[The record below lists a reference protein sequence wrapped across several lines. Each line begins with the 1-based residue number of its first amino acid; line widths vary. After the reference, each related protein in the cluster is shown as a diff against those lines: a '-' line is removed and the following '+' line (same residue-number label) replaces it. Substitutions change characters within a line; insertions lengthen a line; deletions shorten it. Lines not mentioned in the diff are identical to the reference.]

1 MSPADLESF
10 ARAMDRERRIIE
22 AKIATF
28 VHRVSES
35 GGYLHDKHRTPKT
48 WGKAACNWSNAEAAR
63 FVRVGSMLATFD
75 TAAEMAARG
84 DMGVAQMHALAGLVA
99 NPRVK
104 EHLADGE
111 ELLVGQSAELDF
123 EDYVSLL
130 ANWERVADEDGAH
143 HDTERTHRNR
153 KASGTIVGDQ
163 FFIDAV
169 CGLAQGLQMKEILE
183 AFAKSE
189 WMADWEAGRAV
200 HGDAMAAHLMD
211 RTDPQRRMDALLAIF
226 LKAAGS
232 ETSGTGSGFTINLMV
247 GLTAFEHHLNKAM
260 GANPAPL
267 HPNDPFSRCETA
279 DGTPV
284 DPFDMLAATTIGH
297 VRRVVLDSAGV
308 VLNMGRKQR
317 LFTGSLRDA
326 VIMQSRRC
334 TCAGCSVPAAH
345 CEADHVLPWAN
356 AGPTNTDNGGPAC
369 GHHNRCKATGYRTWR
384 DTKGRWHHY
393 RPDGTEIGWRSAT
406 NNGVERVFPMP
417 AVSWLPA
424 RPQSTRV
431 ARRGGGSRGR

>member
-1 MSPADLESF
+1 MSPADLEAF

-28 VHRVSES
+28 VHRVGES

-48 WGKAACNWSNAEAAR
+48 WGKAACNWSTAEAAR
-63 FVRVGSMLATFD
+63 FVRAGSMLATFD
-75 TAAEMAARG
+75 SAAETAARG

-111 ELLVGQSAELDF
+111 ELLVGQAAELDF
-123 EDYVSLL
+123 DDYVSLL

-143 HDTERTHRNR
+143 KDTERAHRNR
-153 KASGTIVGDQ
+153 KASGTIMGDQ
-163 FFIDAV
+163 FFLDAV

-211 RTDPQRRMDALLAIF
+211 RTGPQRRMDALLAIF

-232 ETSGTGSGFTINLMV
+232 DTQTTGSGFTINLTV
-247 GLTAFEHHLNKAM
+247 GLGAFEHHLAKAM
-260 GANPAPL
+260 GAKPQPL
-267 HPNDPFSRCETA
+267 DPNDPHNKCETA

-284 DPFDMLAATTIGH
+284 DPFDMIVAATIGT

-308 VLNMGRKQR
+308 VVNMGRKQR
-317 LFTGSLRDA
+317 LFTGALRDA
-326 VIMQSRRC
+326 VLMQSKRC
-334 TCAGCSVPAAH
+334 TCAGCSVPAAQ
-345 CEADHVLPWAN
+345 CQADHVLPWAN
-356 AGPTNTDNGGPAC
+356 AGPTDSINGGPAC
-369 GHHNRCKATGYRTWR
+369 GHHNRWKASGYKTWR
-384 DTKGRWHHY
+384 DPQGHWHHY

-406 NNGVERVFPMP
+406 TNAADRNFPMP
-417 AVSWLPA
+417 AATPA
-424 RPQSTRV
+424 
-431 ARRGGGSRGR
+431 A

>member
-1 MSPADLESF
+1 MSSFVVPELAEVATMSPADLEAF

-28 VHRVSES
+28 VHRVGES

-48 WGKAACNWSNAEAAR
+48 WGKAACNWSTAEATR
-63 FVRVGSMLATFD
+63 FVRAGTMLATFD

-111 ELLVGQSAELDF
+111 ELLVGQAAELDF

-130 ANWERVADEDGAH
+130 ANWEHVADEDGAH
-143 HDTERTHRNR
+143 NDTEHTHRNR
-153 KASGTIVGDQ
+153 KASASIVGDQ
-163 FFIDAV
+163 FFLDAV
-169 CGLAQGLQMKEILE
+169 CGLAQGLQIKEILE

-189 WMADWEAGRAV
+189 WMADWEAGVAV

-232 ETSGTGSGFTINLMV
+232 DTQGTGTGFTINLTI
-247 GLTAFEHHLNKAM
+247 GLAAFEHHLAKAM
-260 GANPAPL
+260 GASPAPL
-267 HPNDPFSRCETA
+267 DPNDPHSRCETNS
-279 DGTPV
+279 GIPV
-284 DPFDMLAATTIGH
+284 DPFDMLVAATIGH

-317 LFTGSLRDA
+317 LFTGPLRDA
-326 VIMQSRRC
+326 VMMQSKRC
-334 TCAGCSVPAAH
+334 TWVGCDRPGEH
-345 CEADHVLPWAN
+345 CEADHVLPWSN
-356 AGPTNTDNGGPAC
+356 AGPTDSINGGPQC
-369 GHHNRCKATGYRTWR
+369 GHHNRWKATGYRTWR
-384 DTKGRWHHY
+384 DPKGHWHHY

-406 NNGVERVFPMP
+406 THPTEQIFPMP
-417 AVSWLPA
+417 AVS
-424 RPQSTRV
+424 
-431 ARRGGGSRGR
+431 